1 MPIRDATTDDIDA
14 IQRVAHSSWEADYPD
29 ILSRESIREGV
40 DDWYTEAL
48 IRDSIIWSQ
57 ALMLVAERDGS
68 VVGFA
73 HATFEPDERTGTI
86 LRVYVDPDH
95 RGAGIGSD
103 LLTETR
109 DRLFGQGVEHIS
121 AMVLAANDVGN
132 EFYQAFSFEQTATE
146 PVTIGTESYEERTYT
161 LEREAENS

>member
-1 MPIRDATTDDIDA
+1 MSIRDATTDDVDA
-14 IQRVAHSSWEADYPD
+14 IQRVAHTSWEADYPD
-29 ILSRESIREGV
+29 ILSRESIQEGV

-73 HATFEPDERTGTI
+73 HATFEPDEHTGTI
-86 LRVYVDPDH
+86 LRLYVDPDH
-95 RGAGIGSD
+95 RGEGIGSD
-103 LLTETR
+103 LLTATR
-109 DRLFGQGVEHIS
+109 DRLFEQGVERIR

-132 EFYQAFSFEQTATE
+132 EFYRSFGFEHTATE
-146 PVTIGTESYEERTYT
+146 SVQIGAESYEERTYV
-161 LEREAENS
+161 LEREFKTQ

>member
-1 MPIRDATTDDIDA
+1 MPIRDATTDDVDA
-14 IQRVAHSSWEADYPD
+14 IQRVAHASWEADYPD
-29 ILSRESIREGV
+29 ILSRESIQSGV

-57 ALMLVAERDGS
+57 ALMLVATRDET

-73 HATFEPDERTGTI
+73 HATFDPDEHTGTI

-95 RGAGIGSD
+95 RGHGIGRD

-109 DRLFGQGVEHIS
+109 DRLFEQGVDRLS

-132 EFYQAFSFEQTATE
+132 EFYRTFGFEHTD
-146 PVTIGTESYEERTYT
+146 TESVQIGDERYDECTYV
-161 LEREAENS
+161 LERERDPQ

>member
-1 MPIRDATTDDIDA
+1 MPIRDATTDDVDA

-29 ILSRESIREGV
+29 ILSRESIRDGV
-40 DDWYTEAL
+40 DDWYTEEL

-57 ALMLVAERDGS
+57 ALMLVAERNGS
-68 VVGFA
+68 IVGFA

-95 RGAGIGSD
+95 RGAGIGND

-109 DRLFGQGVEHIS
+109 DRLFEQGVDHIN
-121 AMVLAANDVGN
+121 AMVLAANDIGN
-132 EFYQAFSFEQTATE
+132 EFYRAFGFEQTATE
-146 PVTIGTESYEERTYT
+146 AVTIGNERYEECTYA
-161 LEREAENS
+161 LERES

>member
-1 MPIRDATTDDIDA
+1 MTIRDATTDDVDA

-29 ILSRESIREGV
+29 ILSRESIQEGV

-57 ALMLVAERDGS
+57 ALMLVAERDDS
-68 VVGFA
+68 IVGFA
-73 HATFEPDERTGTI
+73 HATFEPDEHTGTI

-95 RGAGIGSD
+95 RGEGIGRD

-109 DRLFGQGVEHIS
+109 DRLFEQSVEQLR

-132 EFYQAFSFEQTATE
+132 EFYRTFGFEQTATE
-146 PVTIGTESYEERTYT
+146 PVTIGDERYEECTYV
-161 LEREAENS
+161 LERESESQ